1 MWAMNTFK
9 TNKMASNKQQA
20 GGYDCKWVTSP
31 PDELLCLI
39 CLCVAR
45 DPHQHGNG
53 GCGKVFCESCVTE
66 YQKRGR
72 TCPNC
77 RKTLTTFKD
86 ERSKGNSMY
95 TTRSIQSICSHTGAR
110 NIKALKVKCDN
121 LDNGCRW
128 IGS

>member
-1 MWAMNTFK
+1 
-9 TNKMASNKQQA
+9 MASNKQQLQA

-72 TCPNC
+72 TCPIC
-77 RKTLTTFKD
+77 RKNLTTFKD
-86 ERSKGNSMY
+86 ERSKGNNMYIY
-95 TTRSIQSICSHTGAR
+95 TTKSILLLTLKTSITSPFAHTQVHDTS
-110 NIKALKVKCDN
+110 KL
-121 LDNGCRW
+121 
-128 IGS
+128 